1 MLIEMNPVQTA
12 QEIGASSAQA
22 QLWVLLVVGF
32 MGIVWLVKQLRAES
46 NELRNDLRE
55 QAKAREVSMEHLIRC
70 VDANTSA
77 LHDNSSVLSETK
89 HQLRRSEEVLNR
101 FSS

>member
-32 MGIVWLVKQLRAES
+32 MGVVWLVKQLRAES
-46 NELRNDLRE
+46 TELRNDLRE
-55 QAKAREVSMEHLIRC
+55 QSKAREATMEQLIRC

-77 LHDNSSVLSETK
+77 LHDNSKVLSDSK
-89 HQLRRSEEVLNR
+89 HQLRRSEEILTKFV
-101 FSS
+101 S

>member
-12 QEIGASSAQA
+12 QEIGSSSAQA

-32 MGIVWLVKQLRAES
+32 MGVVWLVKQLRAES
-46 NELRNDLRE
+46 NELRSDLRA
-55 QAKAREVSMEHLIRC
+55 QSQAREESMAQLIRC

-77 LHDNSSVLSETK
+77 LHDNSTVLSDTK
-89 HQLRRSEEVLNR
+89 HQLRRSEDVLNK
-101 FSS
+101 FV